1 MSKLSG
7 GRARF
12 FLFTACLIASG
23 TTVPVRA
30 QIEGQVSAVINGR
43 RVTQQEVDDSILSQ
57 LLPLRQQIYELRKK
71 ALESL
76 ILRELLNTEAKRRG
90 ITVEALRRQLTDVKV
105 QVPTAEVE
113 KVYMENASVLAAM
126 SPDEARERIRLDLE
140 SQARISHYRDAL
152 SKLREGAAVEIY
164 MEEARLP
171 VTVGAEPFTRGPAEA
186 PVTIVEFSDF
196 QCPYCRDVQPT
207 LKRIAEGYGDK
218 VRLVFKHLP
227 LTDIHPRAL
236 PAALAAFCAGEQGAF
251 WQYHDA
257 LFASDD
263 LSPEWL
269 GQTAARLG
277 LHPPRFESCLGSEKA
292 RSAVLRDVQ
301 EARRLGINGTPTFVI
316 NGNPVSGAVSF
327 NDFKGLIDRELKSLP
342 KTAGS
347 R

>member
-7 GRARF
+7 GRALF
-12 FLFTACLIASG
+12 FLLAACLIASG
-23 TTVPVRA
+23 ATVPVPA
-30 QIEGQVSAVINGR
+30 QLEGQVSAVINGR

-76 ILRELLNTEAKRRG
+76 ILREILDAEAKRRG
-90 ITVEALRRQLTDVKV
+90 VTVEELRRQLTDVKV
-105 QVPTAEVE
+105 SVPPAEVE
-113 KVYMENASVLAAM
+113 KVYLENASVLAAM

-140 SQARISHYRDAL
+140 SQARIRHYLDAL
-152 SKLREGAAVEIY
+152 SKLREGTTVEIY

-171 VTVGAEPFTRGPAEA
+171 LTVGAAPFTRGPAEA

-196 QCPYCRDVQPT
+196 QCPYCRNVQPT
-207 LKRIAEGYGDK
+207 LKRIAESYGDK
-218 VRLVFKHLP
+218 IRLVFKHLP

-292 RSAVLRDVQ
+292 RAAVLGDAQ

-316 NGNPVSGAVSF
+316 NGQPVSGAVSF
-327 NDFKGLIDRELKSLP
+327 NEFKGLIDRELKSP
-342 KTAGS
+342 TKTSGS